1 MSSSRDVPSNSD
13 TMIMTDDHFVG
24 RWADLYPQHGGGERL
39 DLSNA
44 EADLFSRSV
53 RERYFWALRPEL
65 SGKIDGFIARIAV
78 RIYRFIH
85 STSTIP

>member
-1 MSSSRDVPSNSD
+1 LS
-13 TMIMTDDHFVG
+13 
-24 RWADLYPQHGGGERL
+24 PQHGGGVRL

-44 EADLFSRSV
+44 EAGQYSGSV
-53 RERYFWALRPEL
+53 RERYFRALRPEL
-65 SGKIDGFIARIAV
+65 SGKIDWFIARIAV